1 MEILVILLILALIFG
16 GGFVLRL
23 IGLAIGLVITIVAVA
38 VVVVL
43 VLAFG
48 AVL

>member
-1 MEILVILLILALIFG
+1 MEIMIVLVVLALIFG

-23 IGLAIGLVITIVAVA
+23 IGLALGLVIAIVIIA